1 MAFASAKRIELFS
14 GNLEDIV
21 PEPVTVAQATVHGP
35 ISPPLC
41 DLHTVSKT
49 GNLSG
54 VKFLLSQ
61 GRADINCREWTGRTP
76 VMLAAGGRHREVV
89 KLLVSKG
96 ANIKL
101 VDRFGIN
108 ILHSACLVGD
118 VEVVKYVL
126 SQNMLD
132 INSRVKCGRTAVMLA
147 AGNGNKDL
155 VQLFVDKGADVS
167 LLDKTGDNIL
177 HCACRGGGA
186 EVLKYI
192 LSKDMVDINSLGHRK
207 RTPVIVAAERGQKEV
222 VELLVKHGADL
233 SLSERSGG
241 NILHH
246 VCQRGHYKLV
256 KYVLSLNMVDI
267 HSRWWMKRTPVMVAA
282 KYGHKEV
289 VKLLVNHGANLL
301 QSDKRGDNILHL
313 VCFAGHSDIVK
324 YILSLNSVNINSR
337 GWKGRTPVMV
347 AAERGHKEVV
357 ELLVN
362 HGVNLS
368 LCKRSGSNILHLAC
382 CVGHFDVVKY
392 VLSLNSVDINSR
404 GWKGRTPVMVGAKHG
419 HKEVVKLL
427 VNHGANVLLS
437 DKRGDN
443 ILHLVC
449 FAGHSDV
456 VKYILSLNSV
466 DIDSRGWKG
475 RTPVMIAAEQG
486 HKEVV
491 ELLVNH
497 GTDFSLSENVWNILQ
512 NACYHGQLDLVKYV
526 PSLNSVEIKSRGLK
540 KRAPV
545 MIAAELGLKEVV
557 ELLERN
563 VANLSLTD
571 EDGKNIVDLASK
583 RGHLEV
589 AQYVMSL

>member
-1 MAFASAKRIELFS
+1 
-14 GNLEDIV
+14 
-21 PEPVTVAQATVHGP
+21 
-35 ISPPLC
+35 
-41 DLHTVSKT
+41 
-49 GNLSG
+49 
-54 VKFLLSQ
+54 
-61 GRADINCREWTGRTP
+61 
-76 VMLAAGGRHREVV
+76 MLAAGGGHREVV

-108 ILHSACLVGD
+108 ILHSACLGGD

-207 RTPVIVAAERGQKEV
+207 RTPVIVAAERGHEEV

-233 SLSERSGG
+233 SLSKRSGG

-267 HSRWWMKRTPVMVAA
+267 NSRWWMKRTPVMVAA
-282 KYGHKEV
+282 RYGHKEV
-289 VKLLVNHGANLL
+289 VELLVNHGANLL
-301 QSDKRGDNILHL
+301 LSDIRGNNILQL
-313 VCFAGHSDIVK
+313 ACTAGHIDVVK
-324 YILSLNSVNINSR
+324 YIISLNSVNINSR
-337 GWKGRTPVMV
+337 GWKGRTPVM
-347 AAERGHKEVV
+347 G
-357 ELLVN
+357 
-362 HGVNLS
+362 
-368 LCKRSGSNILHLAC
+368 
-382 CVGHFDVVKY
+382 
-392 VLSLNSVDINSR
+392 
-404 GWKGRTPVMVGAKHG
+404 
-419 HKEVVKLL
+419 
-427 VNHGANVLLS
+427 
-437 DKRGDN
+437 
-443 ILHLVC
+443 
-449 FAGHSDV
+449 
-456 VKYILSLNSV
+456 
-466 DIDSRGWKG
+466 
-475 RTPVMIAAEQG
+475 AAEQG

-497 GTDFSLSENVWNILQ
+497 GVDLSLSENVWNILQ
-512 NACYHGQLDLVKYV
+512 KACYRGQLDLVKYV
-526 PSLNSVEIKSRGLK
+526 LSLNSVDIKRRGLK

-545 MIAAELGLKEVV
+545 MITAELGQKDVV
-557 ELLERN
+557 QLLERN
-563 VANLSLTD
+563 VANLSFMD
-571 EDGKNIVDLASK
+571 EDGKNIVDLA
-583 RGHLEV
+583 RQMGHLKI